1 MKPDEIKKVFAVAED
16 EIRKYRSA
24 TSPEVAGNHKQRAQA
39 KLFELLHEYKVDAFH
54 YVKSDKI
61 YDQFI
66 NLILEMPDKYGDVIY
81 TEHLISRLIKQQKLN
96 PRSKVPPFNPNYIVL
111 DEEKDILRTLS
122 TRLVDQK
129 QNQQ

>member
-1 MKPDEIKKVFAVAED
+1 M
-16 EIRKYRSA
+16 R
-24 TSPEVAGNHKQRAQA
+24 
-39 KLFELLHEYKVDAFH
+39 
-54 YVKSDKI
+54 
-61 YDQFI
+61 
-66 NLILEMPDKYGDVIY
+66 DKYGDVIY